1 MPIYAQSSTLRNL
14 LIPLVDIDQTTLAQD
29 QILQYNATTGKFE
42 NQELTL
48 SGAGFVLSA
57 SNLGA
62 GNEVFKQETSG
73 NLEFRTL
80 VAGAGVTLTQSATG
94 ITIATSGANTS
105 AVNIGTGT
113 GIFTSKSGDNIQLR
127 SLKTGTGNI
136 NLTISASGTGNEVE
150 FVNTAEIN
158 TASNVGTGTGLFA
171 QKSTY
176 DLQFKSLVAGSN
188 VTITSS
194 STEVTIAAGSAPNTG
209 FTYQFTIGFDG
220 SGNVSSVSG
229 LPTGWSSSVSGN
241 NITITHTAGVMV
253 KNISYWGSDPT
264 NGWQLRF
271 PTSGFQATVP
281 AGFETTRFKLNV
293 NSTATGADPNG
304 SAKVN
309 VIF

>member
-42 NQELTL
+42 NQALVLTG
-48 SGAGFVLSA
+48 SGFVLSA

-62 GNEVFKQETSG
+62 GYEVFKQETSG

-80 VAGAGVTLTQSATG
+80 VAGAGITLTQSATG
-94 ITIATSGANTS
+94 ITVATSGANTS

-176 DLQFKSLVAGSN
+176 DLRFKSLVAGSN

-194 STEVTIAAGSAPNTG
+194 STEVTIAASSAPNTG

-281 AGFETTRFKLNV
+281 EGFETTRFKLNV

>member
-42 NQELTL
+42 NQALTL

-62 GNEVFKQETSG
+62 GYEVFKQETNG

-80 VAGAGVTLTQSATG
+80 VAGAGITLTQSATG
-94 ITIATSGANTS
+94 ITVATSGANTS

-127 SLKTGTGNI
+127 SLKAGTGNI

-194 STEVTIAAGSAPNTG
+194 STEVTIATGSAPNTG

-281 AGFETTRFKLNV
+281 EGFETTRFKLNV

>member
-14 LIPLVDIDQTTLAQD
+14 LIPLVDIDQTTLANEQV
-29 QILQYNATTGKFE
+29 LQYNSTTGKFE
-42 NQELTL
+42 NQELSL
-48 SGAGFVLSA
+48 VGSGFITSGTS
-57 SNLGA
+57 LGT
-62 GNEVFKQETSG
+62 GSGVFKQEVSG
-73 NLEFRTL
+73 ALQFRSL
-80 VAGAGVTLTQSATG
+80 LAGAGITLTTG
-94 ITIATSGANTS
+94 TNEITIATSGANTS

-136 NLTISASGTGNEVE
+136 NLTVAASGTGNEIE

-158 TASNVGTGTGLFA
+158 TASNLGAGTGVFA

-176 DLQFKSLVAGSN
+176 DLQFKSIVAGSN
-188 VTITSS
+188 ITVTNNSTTVTITS
-194 STEVTIAAGSAPNTG
+194 ANAPNTALS
-209 FTYQFTIGFDG
+209 FQFTLNFDG
-220 SGNVSSVSG
+220 SGNLSTVTG
-229 LPTGWSSSVSGN
+229 LPTGWSSVVAGSLV
-241 NITITHTAGVMV
+241 TVTHTVGVMV
-253 KNISYWGSDPT
+253 KNISYWGSDAT

-281 AGFETTRFKLNV
+281 AGSETTVFKIVVNANV
-293 NSTATGADPNG
+293 TGADASG

>member
-14 LIPLVDIDQTTLAQD
+14 LIPLVDIDQTTLASEQV
-29 QILQYNATTGKFE
+29 LQYNASTGKFE
-42 NQELTL
+42 NQALTL
-48 SGAGFVLSA
+48 TGAGFVTGA
-57 SNLGA
+57 TNLGA
-62 GNEVFKQETSG
+62 GYEVFKQEAAG
-73 NLEFRTL
+73 DLEFRTL

-105 AVNIGTGT
+105 AINIGTGT
-113 GIFTSKSGDNIQLR
+113 GIFTSKTGDNIQLR

-136 NLTISASGTGNEVE
+136 NLTIAASGSGNEVE
-150 FVNTAEIN
+150 FINTAEIN

-171 QKSTY
+171 QKNAY

-188 VTITSS
+188 VSISSS

-209 FTYQFTIGFDG
+209 FTYQFTVNFDG
-220 SGNVSSVSG
+220 SGNVSSVTG
-229 LPTGWSSSVSGN
+229 LPSGWSSSVTGN
-241 NITITHTAGVMV
+241 NITVTHTAGVMV

-271 PTSGFQATVP
+271 PTSGYQATVP
-281 AGFETTRFKLNV
+281 SGFETTRFKINV
-293 NSTATGADPNG
+293 NSTTTGADPNG

>member
-42 NQELTL
+42 NQALVLTG
-48 SGAGFVLSA
+48 SGFVLSA

-62 GNEVFKQETSG
+62 GYEVFKQETSG

-80 VAGAGVTLTQSATG
+80 VAGAGITLTQSATG
-94 ITIATSGANTS
+94 ITVATSGANTS

-127 SLKTGTGNI
+127 SLKAGTGNI
-136 NLTISASGTGNEVE
+136 NLTIAASGTGNEVE

-176 DLQFKSLVAGSN
+176 DLRFKSLVAGSN
-188 VTITSS
+188 VTISSS

-209 FTYQFTIGFDG
+209 FTYQFTVSFDG

-293 NSTATGADPNG
+293 NSTAAGADPNG

>member
-42 NQELTL
+42 NQALTL

-62 GNEVFKQETSG
+62 GNEVFKQEING
-73 NLEFRTL
+73 DLEFRTL

-127 SLKTGTGNI
+127 SLKAGTGNI

-281 AGFETTRFKLNV
+281 EGFETTRFKLNV

>member
-42 NQELTL
+42 NQALTL

-62 GNEVFKQETSG
+62 GYEVFKQETNG

-127 SLKTGTGNI
+127 SLKAGTGNI

-176 DLQFKSLVAGSN
+176 DLRFKSLVAGSN

-194 STEVTIAAGSAPNTG
+194 STEVTIAASSAPNTG

-281 AGFETTRFKLNV
+281 EGFETTRFKLNV